1 MKFFIYKALTV
12 SLLIFVLFHLTF
24 GYVVKSYETKIYNN
38 FTKDKIFQ
46 LKNKVKSEIQ
56 NSTNNEKILSKEDAV
71 LLKKFITKIRNELN
85 AVE

>member
-12 SLLIFVLFHLTF
+12 SLLIFVLFHLTL

-46 LKNKVKSEIQ
+46 LKNKIKSEIK
-56 NSTNNEKILSKEDAV
+56 NSTDNKKILSKEDAV